1 MTPCADAMIVADCR
15 ATDIIL
21 REHNAYS
28 TKNHTQLLS
37 ITERMIR
44 IANILFDI
52 KVRWARIEYC
62 IFGEFYLRP
71 NEMIITIRII
81 KIALHLFF

>member
-1 MTPCADAMIVADCR
+1 VTPCADIMIAADYR

-28 TKNHTQLLS
+28 ANKSDTQLLS

-44 IANILFDI
+44 ITNILFDI
-52 KVRWARIEYC
+52 KVRWAHIEYC
-62 IFGEFYLRP
+62 IFGEVYLRP
-71 NEMIITIRII
+71 VQMIVTNY
-81 KIALHLFF
+81 